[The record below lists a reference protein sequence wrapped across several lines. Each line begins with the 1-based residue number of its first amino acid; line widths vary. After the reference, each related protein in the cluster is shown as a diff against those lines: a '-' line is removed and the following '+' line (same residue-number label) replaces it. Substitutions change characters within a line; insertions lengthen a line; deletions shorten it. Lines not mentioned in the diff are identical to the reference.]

1 MPTFILNKKDISK
14 DDITYIFDLGLN
26 DDDFFINIK
35 ERFSNLNEKVKFN
48 FSIDTKLQYIKSML
62 SEHLNNVNKDKS
74 KTKGHSI
81 FS

>member
-1 MPTFILNKKDISK
+1 M
-14 DDITYIFDLGLN
+14 
-26 DDDFFINIK
+26 DFFNNIK

>member
-1 MPTFILNKKDISK
+1 MNKNELQNFITNEFLPHV
-14 DDITYIFDLGLN
+14 
-26 DDDFFINIK
+26 K